1 MNIYG
6 SQWLEQM
13 FKGRNKWYGAYVIR
27 KETTQRHLLA
37 FFIVFNFVLIF
48 CLTLFIGRVV
58 QEKRDMNEEHIVVV
72 TEFSD
77 LNFEIPGPEGGS
89 GDVLEVAVNAKQ
101 THSSEEDDFS
111 TDKVSTFVPDK
122 VPVIVAEQESAKPKE
137 TKQDINELALYK
149 GRNKKNDNQQEGNA
163 SVDNAGDRSFGT
175 VGSTTS
181 SGYGSGS
188 GTGVGSGTGTG
199 SGGTSFQLAG
209 RTIKKLARPSYNSTE
224 DNVKVVV
231 KIWVNRDGEVLR
243 AQPGQQGTTTMDENL
258 WETSRRAALQS
269 KFSPDEN
276 AQDIQIGFI
285 TYTFMRSA

>member
-6 SQWLEQM
+6 SQWLELI
-13 FKGRNKWYGAYVIR
+13 FKGRNKWYGAYILR

-37 FFIVFNFVLIF
+37 FFIVFNAVLIF
-48 CLTLFIGRVV
+48 CLTLFIDRVV
-58 QEKRDMNEEHIVVV
+58 QKKQDMNDEHIVVV

-77 LNFEIPGPEGGS
+77 LTLEIPGPEGGS
-89 GDVLEVAVNAKQ
+89 GEVLEVAVNAKQ
-101 THSSEEDDFS
+101 TASNEEDDFS

-122 VPVIVAEQESAKPKE
+122 VPVIVSEKESVKPKE
-137 TKQDINELALYK
+137 TKEDINELALYK

-175 VGSTTS
+175 LGSTKS

-188 GTGVGSGTGTG
+188 GTGVGSGSGTGT
-199 SGGTSFQLAG
+199 GGTSFQLAG
-209 RTIKKLARPSYNSTE
+209 RTIKKLARPSYNSNE